1 MIRLETPR
9 DEMALELV
17 SGELVAPVVLVDE
30 LVAPIVLEGLGVV
43 GGV

>member
-1 MIRLETPR
+1 MIRLAMPNEA
-9 DEMALELV
+9 MALELV

-30 LVAPIVLEGLGVV
+30 LVTPIVLEELGVV

>member
-1 MIRLETPR
+1 MPSEA
-9 DEMALELV
+9 MAFALV

-30 LVAPIVLEGLGVV
+30 LVTPIVLEGLGVV